1 MECFQKG
8 MLTMD
13 EKDYELLLELNES
26 KNITKTAQKLYMTQ
40 PAITKRIQKMEEE
53 LQCTLFLRSKKGILF
68 TPAGEQILP
77 YASEILANSRKLKE
91 QVSVCQDQI
100 CGTLRL
106 GSSLNFAHY
115 RLPKILK
122 AYTDQ
127 YPLVDVQITTGQSKH
142 LFQLL
147 NRDEIAIAIMRGQY
161 VWDETSQLISSE
173 PMCFVCSKENQGR
186 PLSEYSYIGRHTD
199 SDLSSRID
207 QWLTA
212 HDLAQI
218 RPHMWIDSI
227 DTCKE
232 MARYGLGWCI
242 LPRIC
247 LDDFNGYME
256 DLYLEDGTP
265 FVRKTYVL
273 YKDQYAKLPQVKL
286 FLDALLSS
294 SI

>member
-1 MECFQKG
+1 
-8 MLTMD
+8 MD
-13 EKDYELLLELNES
+13 EKDYELLLDLNRT
-26 KNITKTAQKLYMTQ
+26 KNITKTARELYMTQ

-161 VWDETSQLISSE
+161 VWDETSQLISSD
-173 PMCFVCSKENQGR
+173 PMFFVCS
-186 PLSEYSYIGRHTD
+186 
-199 SDLSSRID
+199 
-207 QWLTA
+207 
-212 HDLAQI
+212 
-218 RPHMWIDSI
+218 
-227 DTCKE
+227 
-232 MARYGLGWCI
+232 
-242 LPRIC
+242 
-247 LDDFNGYME
+247 
-256 DLYLEDGTP
+256 
-265 FVRKTYVL
+265 
-273 YKDQYAKLPQVKL
+273 
-286 FLDALLSS
+286 
-294 SI
+294 